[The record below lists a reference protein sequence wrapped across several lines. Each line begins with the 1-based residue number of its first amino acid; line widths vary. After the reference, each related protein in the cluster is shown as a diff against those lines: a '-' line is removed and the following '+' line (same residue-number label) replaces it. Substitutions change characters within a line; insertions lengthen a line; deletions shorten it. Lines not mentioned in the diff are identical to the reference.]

1 MPSFIAV
8 EALAGFGHT
17 RVGDIIVVLGE
28 FVDDA
33 ARSQLYYAVADGLYE
48 LVVVRSHQH
57 IALERLQGVVEG

>member
-1 MPSFIAV
+1 MPLFIAV

-33 ARSQLYYAVADGLYE
+33 ARGQLYYAVAHSLDE
-48 LVVVRSHQH
+48 LMVM
-57 IALERLQGVVEG
+57 A